1 MSYQGTVKDELIPRD
16 STGAATFEEGAA
28 TFEESDPSSYRL
40 ARRENGEVILQGA
53 YKWWNDTGTG
63 FRWRD
68 IPTVDLAAE
77 SSDKE

>member
-16 STGAATFEEGAA
+16 STGAA